1 MFIPVTEDDYTRNK
15 ADPDAI
21 VSLDANRNLSRMTAA
36 QFESLDAFMC
46 WKHVSDEDYH
56 ESHRG
61 DWRYRDHTVSLG
73 RYETTLSTERDEQER
88 AENERIHAFYLEVD
102 RKLRKLLTNKEY
114 RRLKMFYERD
124 LNEESI
130 ARIEGTS
137 QPAISLSLTSA
148 IRKAKKYFCGD
159 L

>member
-73 RYETTLSTERDEQER
+73 RYETTLSTERDEQKR
-88 AENERIHAFYLEVD
+88 AEHERIHAFYLEVD

-124 LNEESI
+124 LNEEAI

-137 QPAISLSLTSA
+137 QPAISMSLTSA

>member
-21 VSLDANRNLSRMTAA
+21 VSLDADRNLSRMTAA
-36 QFESLDAFMC
+36 QFESLEAFVH
-46 WKHVSDEDYH
+46 WKQVSDENYH

-73 RYETTLSTERDEQER
+73 RYESTLSTERDEQES
-88 AENERIHAFYLEVD
+88 AERERLHAFYLEVD
-102 RKLRKLLTNKEY
+102 RILRKLLTNKEY

-124 LNEESI
+124 LNEEAI
-130 ARIEGTS
+130 ARLEGTS

>member
-1 MFIPVTEDDYTRNK
+1 MFIPATEDDYTRNK

-21 VSLDANRNLSRMTAA
+21 VSLDANKNLSRMTAA
-36 QFESLDAFMC
+36 QFDSPGTFIR
-46 WKHVSDEDYH
+46 WKQVSDEDYH

-73 RYETTLSTERDEQER
+73 RYEATLSTERDEQER
-88 AENERIHAFYLEVD
+88 VERERIHEFYLEVD

-124 LNEESI
+124 LTEE
-130 ARIEGTS
+130 AN
-137 QPAISLSLTSA
+137 
-148 IRKAKKYFCGD
+148 
-159 L
+159 